1 MISILILKR
10 KTKTKVKEEN
20 LPIRSGSFDTCPIIE
35 SDSVIKKRLSD
46 IDCFALRYAAMKLV
60 KENYEFEE
68 FNLDVF
74 DSENAFQDEELYLGS
89 FEGIFITP
97 EIKVRTLFLTTD
109 NRICAQVEIETE
121 YEEPRYETVLID

>member
-1 MISILILKR
+1 MKL
-10 KTKTKVKEEN
+10 KEES
-20 LPIRSGSFDTCPIIE
+20 LPIRSGVFDTCPIVE
-35 SDSVIKKRLSD
+35 SDSIIKKNLSD

-109 NRICAQVEIETE
+109 NRICAQVEIETDDE
-121 YEEPRYETVLID
+121 EEPRYETVLID

>member
-1 MISILILKR
+1 M
-10 KTKTKVKEEN
+10 KVKEEN
-20 LPIRSGSFDTCPIIE
+20 LPIRSGMFDTCPIVE

-60 KENYEFEE
+60 KENFEFEE
-68 FNLDVF
+68 FNLDDF
-74 DSENAFQDEELYLGS
+74 NSENAFQNEELYLGS
-89 FEGIFITP
+89 FEGIFITE

-121 YEEPRYETVLID
+121 DEKLRDEIVLID

>member
-1 MISILILKR
+1 MKL
-10 KTKTKVKEEN
+10 KEEY
-20 LPIRSGSFDTCPIIE
+20 LPIRSGMFDTCSIVE

-46 IDCFALRYAAMKLV
+46 IDCFALRYVAMKLA

-68 FNLDVF
+68 FNLDDF

-109 NRICAQVEIETE
+109 NRICAQVEIGTE
-121 YEEPRYETVLID
+121 DEEEPRYETVLID